1 MESQKS
7 ESVKPQNWNNT
18 NMAKFKFYIS
28 EQSEERGW
36 VDVPEPV
43 LGDSPEQVK
52 NIYKMIGKNVRI
64 RHYEP
69 CTPKSLPAQP
79 PPANNS
85 LSTVANSNI
94 PKDGEP
100 VNLPYKPVQSQEIQ
114 LTKPTIKSKRYYE
127 LNDEKFMIDEF
138 GDMYVLSWKDLEDTS
153 IIRIISNK
161 TFKPVDMVGKTIQI
175 RYWKKIEKN
184 LQKIEVFDEHE

>member
-1 MESQKS
+1 
-7 ESVKPQNWNNT
+7 
-18 NMAKFKFYIS
+18 MAKFKFYIS

-36 VDVPEPV
+36 MDIPEPV

-52 NIYKMIGKNVRI
+52 KIYKMIGKNIKI
-64 RHYEP
+64 RRAEP
-69 CTPKSLPAQP
+69 YNVSPQQ
-79 PPANNS
+79 
-85 LSTVANSNI
+85 NI
-94 PKDGEP
+94 PDNISQSPELIAPINTNILNDGQT

-114 LTKPTIKSKRYYE
+114 LTKPVIKSKRYYE

-161 TFKPVDMVGKTIQI
+161 TSKPIDMVGKTIQI